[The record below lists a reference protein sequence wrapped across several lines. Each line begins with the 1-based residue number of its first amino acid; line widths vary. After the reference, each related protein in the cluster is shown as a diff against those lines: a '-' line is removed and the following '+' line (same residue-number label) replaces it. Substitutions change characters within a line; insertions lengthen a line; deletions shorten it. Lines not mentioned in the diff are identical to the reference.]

1 MNDTP
6 EVMDRLRVQLADHK
20 MQVQRMDVK
29 RKGDGLIKA
38 HIVVRIPKN
47 TALNDLLLFLNE
59 NKDVKEFSV
68 EV

>member
-1 MNDTP
+1 
-6 EVMDRLRVQLADHK
+6 
-20 MQVQRMDVK
+20 MDVK